1 MVHSAASTFEG
12 KVPLMHIKETGI
24 PGLLLLEPRVHRD
37 ARGFFLETWREDWA
51 SLIKAPAPFI
61 QDNHARSETKGVLRG
76 LHYQSPPH
84 AQSKLVWVTR
94 GAVYDVAVDLRAS
107 SPTFGSW
114 FGVELTAQNFL
125 RLYVP
130 RGFAHGYLTL
140 EAGTEFHYKVDAY
153 YAPEHDCGIA
163 WNDPDLGI
171 SWPEAS
177 LILSEKDAALP
188 RLSGITTPF
197 S

>member
-1 MVHSAASTFEG
+1 
-12 KVPLMHIKETGI
+12 MHTKATGI

-51 SLIKAPAPFI
+51 ATLGAPAPFV
-61 QDNHARSETKGVLRG
+61 QDNHARSEAKGVLRG
-76 LHYQSPPH
+76 LHYQEPPY

-107 SPTFGSW
+107 SPTFGTW
-114 FGVELTAQNFL
+114 FGVELTAENFL

-130 RGFAHGYLTL
+130 RGFAHGYVVL

-153 YAPEHDCGIA
+153 YAPEHDRGIL
-163 WNDPDLGI
+163 WSDPDLGI
-171 SWPEAS
+171 LWPEVNPV
-177 LILSEKDAALP
+177 LSEKDASLP
-188 RLSGITTPF
+188 CFGEIATPF
-197 S
+197 A